1 MTPVDRLSPSQ
12 RSENM
17 RRIKG
22 KDTGPEHIVRRM
34 LHAMGY
40 RFRLHRRNLPG
51 SPDIV
56 MPGRRLAIFVH
67 GCFWHRHEGCRRTTM
82 PSTRQEFW
90 QSKFARTVER
100 DAEQLAALEALGW
113 RTAVLWECEIR
124 HGEQLRGRLVALMA
138 ETELP

>member
-1 MTPVDRLSPSQ
+1 MDRLSPSE

-22 KDTGPEHIVRRM
+22 KDTGPEHVVRRM

-56 MPGRRLAIFVH
+56 MPGRCLAIFVH
-67 GCFWHRHEGCRRTTM
+67 GCFWHRHAGCRRSTM
-82 PSTRQEFW
+82 PSTRREFW

-100 DAEQLAALEALGW
+100 DAEQLAALTALGW
-113 RTAVLWECEIR
+113 RSAVIWECETR
-124 HGEQLRGRLVALMA
+124 DAVQLRMRLSSLMA
-138 ETELP
+138 DGGRVC

>member
-1 MTPVDRLSPSQ
+1 MDRLSPSE

-22 KDTGPEHIVRRM
+22 KDTGPEHVVRRM

-67 GCFWHRHEGCRRTTM
+67 GCFWHRHQGCRRSTM

-90 QSKFARTVER
+90 QGKFARTVER
-100 DAEQLAALEALGW
+100 DAEQLAALKALGW
-113 RTAVLWECEIR
+113 RTAVIWECETR
-124 HGEQLRGRLVALMA
+124 NAEQLRSRLSSLMTGGA
-138 ETELP
+138 SEE